1 MRTMLLVRW
10 HTLQCRAQNLPALR
24 LLKGGFTPGDAV
36 VLDFRDGVPGC
47 AARAA
52 APAPGSG

>member
-1 MRTMLLVRW
+1 MLLVRW